1 MKRMIFNSAIIAAG
15 LMTVINFCSCNLKKS
30 PTTINPQAE
39 KITVLPVNNIPDDFI
54 MGVDVSS
61 LVSVE
66 AGRAKFYGANGMA
79 SDPIALLK
87 AGGAN
92 AVRIRVWNNPN
103 TNDGR
108 TYGGGA
114 NDIEVACNLGKR
126 ATSLGMK
133 VLIDFHYSDF
143 WADPNKQTPPKGWE
157 KFSLEEKQKAI
168 AEYTTG
174 SLAKLKK
181 AGVKVSMV
189 QVGNEINN
197 GLCGEIYDAEVCSLV
212 KAGAEAVRSFDKAIQ
227 IAVHYTDPL
236 SEGYLEHKASL
247 LEKYGVDYDVFGTS
261 YYPYWHGDVKKLSVV
276 LRKLSNFYNKK
287 VMVMEVSYPFTDEDG
302 DGFGNVVSTMSANQ
316 EFKYPLTVEGQAI
329 AVRDVIDAV
338 VKVKGAGI
346 GVFYWEP
353 AWIPPKHF
361 DLSRNDAEKVLAYNQ
376 NCWAQNGSGWAT
388 FNARDYDK
396 EVKSAVN
403 GGTWDNQA
411 FFDFDGKVLDSINVW
426 NYARTGS
433 KGDLKVV
440 HIDDLRV
447 EFAYGKQNELPSTAK
462 VAYNDGSI
470 VDEAVD
476 WHRAQAETVLIHPDF
491 GEYKVTGKT
500 KKGDDVT
507 CYVNVTASNLLVN
520 GNFEKGTLEGW
531 TITNDLGKGNP
542 KVDKNNQNAKEG
554 LCYATGWEPDNFD
567 FTLSQE
573 LKGLDKGEYKCFAS
587 FEGTGIKNPSETC
600 LVAEIKR
607 KNGKIEVLKA
617 NATVPNQWKKFDRV
631 EIPNVMVDDS
641 VDTIVVKVRMAVEFA
656 KDGANGAWLVCDDV
670 NFLLVK

>member
-1 MKRMIFNSAIIAAG
+1 MKRFSGLCILMVFVSLVFTGCGKKVSTKNSG
-15 LMTVINFCSCNLKKS
+15 SEN
-30 PTTINPQAE
+30 
-39 KITVLPVNNIPDDFI
+39 ITVLSVANIPDDFI

-61 LVSVE
+61 LASVE
-66 AGRAKFYGANGMA
+66 AGGARFYDADGKIA
-79 SDPIALLK
+79 DPIELLK

-92 AVRIRVWNNPN
+92 AVRIRVWNDPN
-103 TNDGR
+103 TEDGR

-114 NDIEVACNLGKR
+114 NDIDVACKIGKR
-126 ATSLGMK
+126 ATKAGMK

-143 WADPNKQTPPKGWE
+143 WADPNKQTAPKAWKE
-157 KFSLEEKQKAI
+157 FSLEEKQKAI

-212 KAGAEAVRSFDKAIQ
+212 KSGADAVRAFDRNIQ

-287 VMVMEVSYPFTDEDG
+287 VMVMEVSYPFTDKDG

-316 EFKYPLTVEGQAI
+316 EFNYPLTVEGQAI
-329 AVRDVIDAV
+329 AVRDVVEAV
-338 VKVKGAGI
+338 AKVKGAGL

-353 AWIPPKHF
+353 AWIPPMHY
-361 DLSRNDAEKVLAYNQ
+361 DLSKDGAESVLAYNQ
-376 NCWAQNGSGWAT
+376 KCWNEHGSGWAT
-388 FNARDYDK
+388 FNARGYDK

-426 NYARTGS
+426 NYVRTGS
-433 KGDLKVV
+433 KGPVKVV
-440 HIDDLRV
+440 RIENPKV
-447 EFAYGKQNELPSTAK
+447 EFVYGKHNELPATAK
-462 VAYNDGSI
+462 VTYNDGSV
-470 VDEAVD
+470 VDESVD
-476 WHRAQAETVLIHPDF
+476 WHRGQAEAVLIHPDF
-491 GEYKVTGKT
+491 GEYKVSGKT
-500 KKGDDVT
+500 KNNDDVI
-507 CYVNVTASNLLVN
+507 CVVNVTASNFLVN
-520 GNFEKGTLEGW
+520 GNFEKGSLEGW
-531 TITNDLGKGNP
+531 TVTNDLGKGSP

-554 LCYATGWEPDNFD
+554 LCYATGWEPDSFD

-587 FEGTGIKNPSETC
+587 FEGTGVSNPSGTC
-600 LVAEIKR
+600 LIVEIKK
-607 KNGKIEVLKA
+607 KNGSAVSYKA
-617 NATVPNQWKKFDRV
+617 DAAIPNQWKKFDRV
-631 EIPNVMVDDS
+631 EIPSILVDDTVES
-641 VDTIVVKVRMAVEFA
+641 IVVRVRMAAEY
-656 KDGANGAWLVCDDV
+656 DNRGANGAWLVCDDV
-670 NFLLVK
+670 NFLFVK

>member
-1 MKRMIFNSAIIAAG
+1 MRRILGFCMLMVFVPLVMAG
-15 LMTVINFCSCNLKKS
+15 CGKS
-30 PTTINPQAE
+30 PSTKNPDWE
-39 KITVLPVNNIPDDFI
+39 KITVLSVESIPDDFI

-66 AGRAKFYGANGMA
+66 AGGARFYDADGKIA
-79 SDPIALLK
+79 DPIQLLK

-92 AVRIRVWNNPN
+92 AVRIRVWNDPN
-103 TNDGR
+103 AEDGR

-114 NDIEVACNLGKR
+114 NDIEVACKIGKR
-126 ATSLGMK
+126 ATKAGMK

-143 WADPNKQTPPKGWE
+143 WADPNKQTAPKAWKE
-157 KFSLEEKQKAI
+157 FSLEEKQKAI
-168 AEYTTG
+168 AEYTAG
-174 SLAKLKK
+174 CLAKLKK

-197 GLCGEIYDAEVCSLV
+197 GLCGEIYDAQVCSLV
-212 KAGAEAVRSFDKAIQ
+212 KSGADAVRAFDKNIQ

-247 LEKYGVDYDVFGTS
+247 LEKYKVDYDVFGTS

-276 LRKLSNFYNKK
+276 LRKLSNFYHKK
-287 VMVMEVSYPFTDEDG
+287 VMVMEVSYPFTNDDG

-316 EFKYPLTVEGQAI
+316 EFKYPLSVEGQAI
-329 AVRDVIDAV
+329 AVRDVIEAV
-338 VKVKGAGI
+338 AKVKGAGI

-361 DLSRNDAEKVLAYNQ
+361 DLSRDDAEKVLAYNQ
-376 NCWAQNGSGWAT
+376 NCWAQYGSGWAT
-388 FNARDYDK
+388 FNARNYDK

-433 KGDLKVV
+433 KGELKVV

-447 EFAYGKQNELPSTAK
+447 EFAYGKQNELPLTAK
-462 VAYNDGSI
+462 VAYNDGSV
-470 VDEAVD
+470 VDEMVD
-476 WHRAQAETVLIHPDF
+476 WHRAQAEAVLIHPDF

-507 CYVNVTASNLLVN
+507 CYVNVTASNFLVN
-520 GNFEKGTLEGW
+520 GNFEKGSLEGW
-531 TITNDLGKGNP
+531 TVKNDLGKGNP

-573 LKGLDKGEYKCFAS
+573 LKGLDKGNYKCFAS
-587 FEGTGIKNPSETC
+587 FEGTGIKNPSGTC
-600 LVAEIKR
+600 LMVGIRK
-607 KNGKIEVLKA
+607 KNGKTVVLKTDA
-617 NATVPNQWKKFDRV
+617 VIPNQWKKFDRV
-631 EIPNVMVDDS
+631 EIPSIDIDES
-641 VDTIVVKVRMAVEFA
+641 VESVTVEVRMAAEYA